1 MPNVITG
8 LGSDFEKLSSL
19 PGFSYSIIMGAA
31 SSSEALASRGAEDA
45 AKVWSL
51 LALAELEPPIDS
63 ETMLHSKWIP

>member
-1 MPNVITG
+1 LVE
-8 LGSDFEKLSSL
+8 DVFDEKE
-19 PGFSYSIIMGAA
+19 GACDGAA
-31 SSSEALASRGAEDA
+31 LLVAGLERRGAEDA